1 MTSRSSQADAPVRLK
16 LAALVAA
23 ARAAT
28 LEGRHEL
35 ATGVT
40 AAVQAVAEQHA
51 RTHDIVANFLRL
63 AQSGMPD
70 AVLPFTADPLTTAL
84 VAIEYPMSPSDTMV
98 VFSSASRIDLGYFH
112 CAHKGLQYVD
122 RASTSIASKSPL
134 RVPDTGISPEWFDA
148 LQGMQSDPIRLS
160 FSPEAGDALHIEMPA
175 AEAARWSK
183 ARTRLTLLRS
193 GSDGS
198 VKKRLIGNLPVPKR
212 MNQKQ
217 IDEGSRC
224 TLALQLSSEQ
234 QIELHAAS
242 FDGWW
247 VHVGDSQ
254 RLELISQAPSLD
266 PEAEGCACR
275 VNLPMRDFNGLL
287 GAHKTIET
295 DRALAAELVARYRW
309 VAPED
314 NLIAW
319 LSMAAQGDEALSQQ
333 QH

>member
-1 MTSRSSQADAPVRLK
+1 MTSRSSPADAPVRLK
-16 LAALVAA
+16 LAAIVAA

-35 ATGVT
+35 AAGVA
-40 AAVQAVAEQHA
+40 AAVHAVAEQQA
-51 RTHDIVANFLRL
+51 RNRDIVANFLRL
-63 AQSGMPD
+63 AQGGMPD
-70 AVLPFTADPLTTAL
+70 AVLPFTADPLTTAM
-84 VAIEYPMSPSDTMV
+84 VAIEYPASSSDTLV
-98 VFSSASRIDLGYFH
+98 IFSTASRIDLGYFH

-122 RASTSIASKSPL
+122 RSSTSIASKSPL

-148 LQGMQSDPIRLS
+148 LQSMQSEPIRLS

-183 ARTRLTLLRS
+183 ARTRLTLLRP

-212 MNQKQ
+212 INQ
-217 IDEGSRC
+217 GSRC

-247 VHVGDSQ
+247 MHVGDSQ

-275 VNLPMRDFNGLL
+275 VHLPMRDFNGLL

-314 NLIAW
+314 DLIAW
-319 LSMAAQGDEALSQQ
+319 LSMAARGDETLSQQ